1 MSYLE
6 SSFCLTP
13 WGALQCELYLETEG
27 PDFCILTH
35 QSLAVSCLQEKGVS
49 SQEKGL
55 LLAKGK
61 SALNTHWKNWCWSS
75 SSNILATWCEESPHW
90 EWPWCLEILRA
101 GGEGDDR
108 GWNGW
113 MASPTQWTWVWA
125 YFRKWWRTG
134 KPGVLQS
141 VGWQSQTQLSSW
153 TTATTIL
160 QERGHSEELAIN
172 FLSSQRTRLEK
183 GM

>member
-27 PDFCILTH
+27 PDFCILTR

-75 SSNILATWCEESPHW
+75 SSNILANWCEDLTHSKKLWYWERLKARGEGTTEDEMVGWYHQVNGHKFEQTPGDGEDREAWCAIVHEVAKSWTVLSDWTELNWTQESP
-90 EWPWCLEILRA
+90 CLL
-101 GGEGDDR
+101 
-108 GWNGW
+108 
-113 MASPTQWTWVWA
+113 M
-125 YFRKWWRTG
+125 Y
-134 KPGVLQS
+134 
-141 VGWQSQTQLSSW
+141 
-153 TTATTIL
+153 
-160 QERGHSEELAIN
+160 
-172 FLSSQRTRLEK
+172 
-183 GM
+183 